1 LWTNNNDVVPI
12 DGQDVTIE
20 ASWEVEL
27 DIPTARL
34 KNLYIYGNL
43 YFSTEDP
50 NIELT
55 IYAENIWVAGK
66 LWAGSAE
73 ERYEGKANIVMT
85 GDRDTPSLVLGSQL
99 DVSNKAIG
107 VTGIMN
113 LYGKEISINNAR
125 LISNAEKGAKSIS
138 VNQDVTGIW
147 SQGDEILLLP
157 TGRTAR
163 EYEVVSI
170 ASLSADGNG
179 NTVINL
185 SSELEYN
192 HMGAADVTVD
202 AALDGASLDMRG
214 EVLHLTRN
222 IQISAETDDNWGGRV
237 FVTQIA
243 DETPDVDLIYRG
255 AINFDAVSMT
265 FMGQANTSQA
275 GLTFEYL
282 QSEESGRS
290 TVKNIVI
297 RESEGYNVLISNA
310 ARVDITDSIFYYSK
324 SHGVRMTGIINDIN
338 FNDNWV
344 IANQDRNI

>member
-1 LWTNNNDVVPI
+1 
-12 DGQDVTIE
+12 
-20 ASWEVEL
+20 
-27 DIPTARL
+27 
-34 KNLYIYGNL
+34 
-43 YFSTEDP
+43 
-50 NIELT
+50 
-55 IYAENIWVAGK
+55 
-66 LWAGSAE
+66 
-73 ERYEGKANIVMT
+73 MT